1 MQDTRKASLATGP
14 CRAHFRDRG
23 ESLSPSH
30 FRDGIANSR
39 AYSGIAISLARPLMP
54 RHRKGMR
61 TLLSILA
68 LSFALATGLRADD
81 RPNIV
86 FIFSDD
92 HAPHAIGAYDGWLKS
107 VNPTPEIDEL
117 AADGMLFQN
126 SFCTN
131 SICGP
136 SRAVIQT
143 GKHSHKNGFM
153 NNGNSFDW
161 NQQTFPKLL
170 KKVGYQTAIY
180 GKSHLKGHPQ
190 GYDDWM
196 VLPGQGLYYNP
207 DFITP
212 EGKKRID
219 GHCSDV
225 VTDLAVQWL
234 KEKREDGKP
243 FMLMVQHKA
252 PHRNWMPAERHLHL
266 YDDIEIPEPA
276 TLFDK
281 WEDNTLAAKYQELE
295 IDGHMHINHDLFLD
309 LTPDFDDDES
319 VKTDKS
325 AFRNMQRMSP
335 AQLKAW
341 RDAYGPK
348 DEAFHKANLSGDDLV
363 RWKYQRYAK
372 NYLRSVKGVDES
384 VGRLR
389 ETLSE
394 LELDENTV
402 VIYSSDQGFYIGDH
416 GWYDKRWMYE
426 ESLKMPLIVSWPG
439 VVEKGSTNDQLVQNL
454 DYASTFLD
462 MAGAEIPDDLQGQS
476 LVPLLKGEQEGKFRD
491 AIYYHYY
498 EYPSVHMVPRHYGI
512 RTDRYKLM
520 KFYQFGEQWEMYDLQ
535 EDPDELT
542 NIYGTADKSL
552 VEEMKK
558 KLEDL
563 RVHYDDN
570 SHGPEYS
577 PEKKKEFW
585 PALSR

>member
-1 MQDTRKASLATGP
+1 MRK
-14 CRAHFRDRG
+14 F
-23 ESLSPSH
+23 LSRLIPV
-30 FRDGIANSR
+30 
-39 AYSGIAISLARPLMP
+39 L
-54 RHRKGMR
+54 GMV
-61 TLLSILA
+61 LPVVA
-68 LSFALATGLRADD
+68 AE

-107 VNPTPEIDEL
+107 VNPTPEIDKL
-117 AADGMLFQN
+117 AAEGMLFKN

-170 KKVGYQTAIY
+170 QKAGYQTAIY
-180 GKSHLKGHPQ
+180 GKSHLKGKPQ

-212 EGKKRID
+212 EGNRRIE
-219 GHCSDV
+219 GHCTDV
-225 VTDLAVQWL
+225 VTDLAVEWL
-234 KEKREDGKP
+234 KEKRDGNKP

-266 YDDIEIPEPA
+266 YDDVEMPEPS

-281 WEDNTLAAKYQELE
+281 WEDNTLAAKFQELE
-295 IDGHMHINHDLFLD
+295 IDRHMDIHYDLFLD
-309 LTPDFDDDES
+309 LTADSDFKAS
-319 VKTDKS
+319 QKTQDRS
-325 AFRNMQRMSP
+325 AWNNMKRMS
-335 AQLKAW
+335 ADQMKVW

-348 DEAFHKANLSGDDLV
+348 DEAFHEANLSGEDLV

-372 NYLRSVKGVDES
+372 NYLRCVKGVDES
-384 VGRLR
+384 VGRLM
-389 ETLSE
+389 ETLSD
-394 LELDENTV
+394 LKLDENTV

-426 ESLKMPLIVSWPG
+426 ESLKMPLIVKWPG
-439 VVEKGSTNDQLVQNL
+439 VAKAGSKNRELVQNL
-454 DYASTFLD
+454 DYASTFLE
-462 MAGAEIPDDLQGQS
+462 MAGADIPKDLQGRS
-476 LVPLLKGEQEGKFRD
+476 LVPLLKGEQDGTFRD
-491 AIYYHYY
+491 SIYYHYY

-512 RTDRYKLM
+512 RTERYKLM
-520 KFYQFGEQWEMYDLQ
+520 SFYQFGVWEMYDLQ

-542 NIYGTADKSL
+542 NIYETADKEL
-552 VEEMKK
+552 VAEMKQ
-558 KLEDL
+558 KLEEL
-563 RVHYDDN
+563 RKHYGDD

-577 PEKKKEFW
+577 LEKKKKFW
-585 PALSR
+585 PAYSE